1 MARTAYHS
9 QQSLVLHTGTAASPH
24 SDDPQLEPAFLSTDL
39 KRHRSNAASWLI
51 KLKAHYAQEIA
62 RKPEALRSHVAR
74 IELYVETKDKHV
86 LGALLDLFL
95 VLKEKGFA
103 LRRRMLALSKSL
115 LKPRDLN
122 LLANNL
128 LQGDVNVLLK
138 SLQADNSILSSGIT
152 GNTLLIEKMALASAD
167 ETDPL
172 TTAQQQLEYGQV
184 ELAQETLET
193 ALLATPGCEA
203 LHHALLEIYRH
214 LRQLAPITAMW
225 QRLQGLENPARAE
238 WQALLT
244 HLKEGQNQA

>member
-1 MARTAYHS
+1 
-9 QQSLVLHTGTAASPH
+9 
-24 SDDPQLEPAFLSTDL
+24 
-39 KRHRSNAASWLI
+39 
-51 KLKAHYAQEIA
+51 
-62 RKPEALRSHVAR
+62 
-74 IELYVETKDKHV
+74 
-86 LGALLDLFL
+86 LLDLFL
-95 VLKEKGFA
+95 VLKKKGFA

-115 LKPRDLN
+115 LKPRELN

-128 LQGDVNVLLK
+128 QQGDVNVLLK
-138 SLQADNSILSSGIT
+138 SLQADNSMLSSGIT
-152 GNTLLIEKMALASAD
+152 GNTLLIEKRALVSAD

-225 QRLQGLENPARAE
+225 QRMQGLENPARAE

-244 HLKEGQNQA
+244 HLKEGQKQA

>member
-1 MARTAYHS
+1 MARTAYHL
-9 QQSLVLHTGTAASPH
+9 QHSLILHTGTAASPL
-24 SDDPQLEPAFLSTDL
+24 SDDPQLEPAFLSSNS
-39 KRHRSNAASWLI
+39 KRQPIHTAGWCIR
-51 KLKAHYAQEIA
+51 LKAHYAQEIA
-62 RKPEALRSHVAR
+62 RKPEVLQSHVAR
-74 IELYVETKDKHV
+74 IELCVKTKDSHV

-115 LKPRDLN
+115 LNPHDLN
-122 LLANNL
+122 LFVNYLR
-128 LQGDVNVLLK
+128 QGDVNVLLQ

-152 GNTLLIEKMALASAD
+152 GNTLLIEKMALVSAD

-193 ALLATPGCEA
+193 ALLVTPGCEA

-214 LRQLAPITAMW
+214 LRQLAPVTAMW